1 MYLLS
6 LTNTNAN
13 ANANTNTNTNTNVNT
28 NANTESDQKQIK
40 NNLDEKLCSKLRWL
54 AGKRSAMCGTD
65 HAQMLACL
73 NTIQFSLVVPVLLK
87 VSDESDFIFG
97 KQRKCKW
104 SSRDLV
110 LKQLFNTSDFEKI
123 KSLCYKDND
132 MEAPQ

>member
-13 ANANTNTNTNTNVNT
+13 ANANTNVNT

-40 NNLDEKLCSKLRWL
+40 NNLDEKLRSKLRWF

-65 HAQMLACL
+65 DYQMLDLACL

-104 SSRDLV
+104 SSRALV
-110 LKQLFNTSDFEKI
+110 LKQLFKPSDFEKS
-123 KSLCYKDND
+123 KSLCYKDNG

>member
-1 MYLLS
+1 MSAHVFAEFDKYKCKCKYKYKCKYKCKYRIRS
-6 LTNTNAN
+6 EAN
-13 ANANTNTNTNTNVNT
+13 
-28 NANTESDQKQIK
+28 K

-73 NTIQFSLVVPVLLK
+73 NTIQFSLVGPVLLK

-104 SSRDLV
+104 SSRALV
-110 LKQLFNTSDFEKI
+110 LKQLFKPSDFEKS
-123 KSLCYKDND
+123 KSLCYKDNGK
-132 MEAPQ
+132 EAPQ